1 MLIIGLLFIIAS
13 IVLFFLGFN
22 IIAISVIVIGIL
34 VILFAG
40 FRTIRPIERAI
51 IERFGRFQR
60 IRDAGLIWI
69 IPMTDRMYKINIT
82 ERMVDVQ
89 PQMVI
94 TKDKLNAEVD
104 AVVYYQI
111 KDVKASIYNVD
122 DHKSQLISLAR
133 TTLRSVIGNMTLTEA
148 NEKRDEINMKVEG
161 VLDKET
167 DSYGVDILRVE
178 IQKIQPPPDVQE
190 AMNKVVKAEQEKIA
204 AMDIATATET
214 KADGEKRGEIKK
226 AEGVRQGLILSAE
239 GQADSIRLVANAEAD
254 KIKVVNEAAQK
265 FFIGNAQIYK
275 KIEAT
280 ENSIKQNAKIIV
292 DTNKVHTIITEA
304 AGITPIKQEGEE
316 EK

>member
-280 ENSIKQNAKIIV
+280 ENSIKQNSKIIV
-292 DTNKVHTIITEA
+292 DTNKVHTIVTEA